1 MSYKIYAGTQ
11 TGVDSWENRVCIY
24 APGSALETTKL
35 ISPTLTREFGK
46 AGNLEFPLP
55 LGNVAHSAL
64 QKQKTE
70 MTVEQ
75 DAAREQN
82 SAFLI

>member
-11 TGVDSWENRVCIY
+11 NGVDSWENRVCIY

-46 AGNLEFPLP
+46 AGSLEFTIRWATWRTA
-55 LGNVAHSAL
+55 GCKS
-64 QKQKTE
+64 
-70 MTVEQ
+70 
-75 DAAREQN
+75 
-82 SAFLI
+82 